1 MALHRKSQLI
11 KPEYNMKIW
20 HGNESFFSY
29 LRKSRSVVIINL
41 RDKSMSKTQ
50 DDLRA
55 AFAGESQ
62 ANRKY
67 LAFAKAAEKEGKS
80 NLAKLF
86 RAVADGETV
95 HALKHLTNLGEV
107 KDSAENLKAA
117 IAGETY
123 EIETMYPGFITD
135 AQADGEKL
143 AEIGFY
149 GANEV
154 EKIHQKEFIAAFSQI
169 ETGSDV
175 AEQKYFVCQICGKLE
190 LGEAP
195 EVCSICKAP
204 KASFNE
210 IK

>member
-1 MALHRKSQLI
+1 
-11 KPEYNMKIW
+11 
-20 HGNESFFSY
+20 
-29 LRKSRSVVIINL
+29 
-41 RDKSMSKTQ
+41 MSKTQ
-50 DDLRA
+50 EDLKA

-67 LAFAKAAEKEGKS
+67 LAFAKAAEKEGKT

-86 RAVADGETV
+86 RAVAEGETV

-107 KDSAENLKAA
+107 KDSVENLKAA

-123 EIETMYPGFITD
+123 EIESMYPGFIAD
-135 AQADGEKL
+135 AQADGEKV

-154 EKIHQKEFIAAFSQI
+154 EKIHQKEFIAAFGQI
-169 ETGSDV
+169 ENGIDI
-175 AEQKYFVCQICGKLE
+175 EGQKYFVCQICGKLE

-195 EVCSICKAP
+195 EFCSICKAP

-210 IK
+210 IV